1 MIPISGPKST
11 LTTKDGFLAFS
22 FFLTSKI
29 VPIFNYTFKKSTG
42 QLEKTH
48 EIKIAKKNIARL
60 KTQMSQIKGEE
71 NA

>member
-1 MIPISGPKST
+1 MDANKI
-11 LTTKDGFLAFS
+11 KDEILNIKRN
-22 FFLTSKI
+22 LL
-29 VPIFNYTFKKSTG
+29 NYTFKKSTG